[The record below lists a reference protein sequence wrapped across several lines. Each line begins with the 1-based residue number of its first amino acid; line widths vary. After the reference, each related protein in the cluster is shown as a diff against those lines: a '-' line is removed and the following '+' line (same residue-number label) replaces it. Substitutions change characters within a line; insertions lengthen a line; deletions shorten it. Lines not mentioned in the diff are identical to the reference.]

1 MTRGG
6 RDGIAEWI
14 GPIALRKRCAL
25 PLPVSKLATR
35 SNALVV
41 YLSLS
46 RCCGV
51 HVSGLEGGSHNSIEQ
66 YRDYQFRFQ
75 VLFIGL
81 ESAVKNL
88 PILAIMTLLNVPEMH
103 VDGSV
108 YVLTH

>member
-1 MTRGG
+1 
-6 RDGIAEWI
+6 
-14 GPIALRKRCAL
+14 
-25 PLPVSKLATR
+25 VSKVATR

-51 HVSGLEGGSHNSIEQ
+51 DVSGLEEGSHDSIEQ
-66 YRDYQFRFQ
+66 YRDHQFHFP
-75 VLFIGL
+75 VLFIGF

-88 PILAIMTLLNVPEMH
+88 PIFAIMTLLNVPEMH

-108 YVLTH
+108 YLLTH